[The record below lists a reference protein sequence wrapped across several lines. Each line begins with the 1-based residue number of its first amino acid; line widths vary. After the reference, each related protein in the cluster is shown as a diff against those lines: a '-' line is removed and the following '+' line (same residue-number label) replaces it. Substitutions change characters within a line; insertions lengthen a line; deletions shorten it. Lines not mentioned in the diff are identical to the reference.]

1 MIISIPQVI
10 LGLVLSRAVSDTSDS
25 NRLDTM
31 YTNDLGSWMPDPI
44 FGASSGLPDYY
55 RFEKRNSARYTIE
68 PQDQNVA
75 YYKRA
80 VPLLSSFYV

>member
-1 MIISIPQVI
+1 MVI
-10 LGLVLSRAVSDTSDS
+10 LGFVLSRSLSDTSDIS
-25 NRLDTM
+25 RTDSIF
-31 YTNDLGSWMPDPI
+31 TNDLDSWMPDPI
-44 FGASSGLPDYY
+44 FGASSGFPDYY
-55 RFEKRNSARYTIE
+55 RFEKRNNARYTIE

>member
-1 MIISIPQVI
+1 MSI
-10 LGLVLSRAVSDTSDS
+10 LGLVLSRAMSDTSDIS
-25 NRLDTM
+25 RTDSIF
-31 YTNDLGSWMPDPI
+31 TNDLGSWMPDPI

-55 RFEKRNSARYTIE
+55 RFEKRNNARYTMD
-68 PQDQNVA
+68 PQTENIA

>member
-1 MIISIPQVI
+1 MVI
-10 LGLVLSRAVSDTSDS
+10 LGFVLSRSLSDTSDIS
-25 NRLDTM
+25 RTDSIF
-31 YTNDLGSWMPDPI
+31 TNDLGSWMPDPI